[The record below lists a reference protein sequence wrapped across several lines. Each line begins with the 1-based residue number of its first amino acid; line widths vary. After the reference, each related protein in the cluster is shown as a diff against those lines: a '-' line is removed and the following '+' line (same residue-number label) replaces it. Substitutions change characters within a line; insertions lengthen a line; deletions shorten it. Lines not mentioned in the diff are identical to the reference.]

1 VINRAKNLPNTKKYF
16 REEFGMNG
24 AIISTK
30 KVSTSLIILA
40 ITCLLAGLVFVP
52 AFADNAGLALRFDG
66 NSDFVEFPYTDDVF
80 GSGWKTEKTV
90 SLWVKPDGTQ
100 SPCAVTIDPA
110 PIGYCPSI
118 FGDRPTYWGINIGYL
133 NHLDQNRIWVWNY
146 DGSSGSIA
154 DYIGVAYTPGE
165 WVHISLVHKNGML
178 KAYKDGVEVGNVPS
192 GPTLQPSGGGVRLS
206 LGGVITDPANHWL
219 FKGDI
224 DEVSLW
230 NRGLTA
236 SEIQANMYQDMPTDT
251 KGWAAFYRMSN
262 GSGNFLADDSGHGN
276 GGTLYDGAR
285 GVPGSGEPAQW
296 VTSDAFNVD
305 GPSVTINQAATQSD
319 PTSSSPINFTVVF
332 SAPVTDFTSGDVSL
346 SGTAGATEAVVTGS
360 GATYNVAV
368 SCMTNSGTVIASI
381 NAGMAHNSLGQP
393 NHSSTSTDNTVT
405 FNISNEGPS
414 ITINQATG
422 QGDPTTSSP
431 ITFTVIFSDP
441 VNDFTTGDVSLSGTA
456 QATTAMVTGSGTTY
470 SVAVSGMD
478 RTGTVIASVPPG
490 VAHDASNQPNSA
502 STSSDNTIVFN
513 EITFP
518 AVTINQAPRQSDPTP
533 VSPVHFQVIFSEGVE
548 DFCTWEVNLSGST
561 APGPLTVA
569 ITGSGTTYDVAISGM
584 TGSGLV
590 MAQIDAGVVTDATG
604 NANLASSSTDN
615 RVSYVYTDQQIYL
628 PLAFR

>member
-1 VINRAKNLPNTKKYF
+1 
-16 REEFGMNG
+16 MNG
-24 AIISTK
+24 AIVLIKTK
-30 KVSTSLIILA
+30 FTTLLIWLL
-40 ITCLLAGLVFVP
+40 ITCLLAGLVVIP
-52 AFADNAGLALRFDG
+52 AYADDAGYALRFDG
-66 NSDFVEFPYTDDVF
+66 HSDFVEFPYTDDVF
-80 GSGWKTEKTV
+80 GSGWKTDKTV
-90 SLWVKPDGTQ
+90 SLWVKPDGAQ

-133 NHLDQNRIWVWNY
+133 NHLDRNRIWVWNY

-154 DYIGVAYTPGE
+154 DYIGVEYTPGE

-178 KAYKDGVEVGNVPS
+178 KAYKNGVEVGNVPS

-206 LGGVITDPANHWL
+206 LGGVITDSANHWL

-230 NRGLTA
+230 SRGLTA
-236 SEIQANMYQDMPTDT
+236 SEIQANMYQDLPTST
-251 KGWAAFYRMSN
+251 KEWVAFYRMSN
-262 GSGNFLADDSGHGN
+262 GSGTSLTDDSGHGN
-276 GGTLYDGAR
+276 TGTLYDGAR
-285 GVPGSGEPAQW
+285 GVFGNGQPALW

-305 GPSVTINQAATQSD
+305 GPSVTINKAATQGD

-332 SAPVTDFTSGDVSL
+332 SAPVTGFTGEDVSL

-368 SCMTNSGTVIASI
+368 SGMTTSGTVIALI
-381 NAGMAHNSLGQP
+381 NAGMAHDTLGRP
-393 NHSSTSTDNTVT
+393 NQASTSTDNTVT
-405 FNISNEGPS
+405 FNISTEGPNV
-414 ITINQATG
+414 TINQAIG
-422 QGDPTTSSP
+422 QADPTTTSP

-441 VNDFTTGDVSLSGTA
+441 VSDFSTGDVSLSGTA
-456 QATTAMVTGSGTTY
+456 QATTATVTGSGTTY

-478 RTGTVIASVPPG
+478 RTGTVMVAVPPG
-490 VAHDASNQPNSA
+490 VAHDASNHPNSA
-502 STSSDNTIVFN
+502 STSSDNTVEFQ
-513 EITFP
+513 ETTLP
-518 AVTINQAPRQSDPTP
+518 AVTINQAPGQSDPTP

-584 TGSGLV
+584 SGGGLV
-590 MAQIDAGVVTDATG
+590 MAHIDAGVVTDATG
-604 NANLASSSTDN
+604 NINLASTSTDN
-615 RVSYVYTDQQIYL
+615 SISYVYTDQQIYL